1 MSGSYRLLQDSR
13 EDIANETTISKLYS
27 KIKYLKE

>member
-13 EDIANETTISKLYS
+13 EDIDNETTISKLYS